1 MIRPFFNILIP
12 IQHARHNNSYE
23 DNHARQHLPTTN
35 ACISYSG
42 IIFFNNMKIDTTSYQ
57 ITSIKLTPYHHCP
70 QKPSILIMSNKM
82 EIPHGSPT

>member
-1 MIRPFFNILIP
+1 MKI
-12 IQHARHNNSYE
+12 
-23 DNHARQHLPTTN
+23 TTPDSTYLQQTP
-35 ACISYSG
+35 ASVTLELS
-42 IIFFNNMKIDTTSYQ
+42 FFNNMKIDTTSYQ